1 MTSSIVLPHSLSLL
15 ARLIERNQ
23 SARVFSTADDPLAI
37 NLPPMGPGGAGAA
50 MDQATLEVMAALY
63 FQAELEQAAVIPVAE
78 VLADSRF
85 TLEVRD
91 PQTAGQLEEFA
102 SNMQGNWYQR
112 ELREQLF
119 ARTFGYAGNVSAQ
132 DGTINREFEPLFGQF
147 CLSLERHQQQ
157 ARWAQ
162 PGAATV
168 ARVEM
173 ALQNLLRNLARRRLG
188 NTLIAARRIQGQ
200 LQAAINLLNQPDLT
214 RLFQAQNLWG
224 LIGNIL
230 GPDSP
235 DLARHIERAQNGMRL
250 LGWLAQHHNS
260 LSGAALAQRLQNES
274 SLFLWAAN
282 WLQASGYQDTAQQQ
296 PAQQQPHPGGYGA
309 SPWAAGGV

>member
-1 MTSSIVLPHSLSLL
+1 MTVTKVLPRTLSLL
-15 ARLIERNQ
+15 TRLLERNH
-23 SARVFSTADDPLAI
+23 STRMLSEPADDPLAI
-37 NLPPMGPGGAGAA
+37 NLPPMGPGGVGAA
-50 MDQATLEVMAALY
+50 VDQATLEAMAALY

-91 PQTAGQLEEFA
+91 PQTAGQLEDFA
-102 SNMQGNWYQR
+102 NNMQGNWYSR

-119 ARTFGYAGNVSAQ
+119 ARTFGYSGSVTGHHSA
-132 DGTINREFEPLFGQF
+132 INREFEPLFGQF
-147 CLSLERHQQQ
+147 CLSLQRHQQR
-157 ARWAQ
+157 ARWAP
-162 PGAATV
+162 PGGGTV

-173 ALQNLLRNLARRRLG
+173 ALQNLLRSLARRRLG

-235 DLARHIERAQNGMRL
+235 DLARHIERAQNGLRL
-250 LGWLAQHHNS
+250 LSWLARHHS
-260 LSGAALAQRLQNES
+260 DLSGTALAQRLQSES
-274 SLFLWAAN
+274 RLFLWAAN
-282 WLQASGYQDTAQQQ
+282 WLQASGYEDAAPQHPDQQQ
-296 PAQQQPHPGGYGA
+296 PYPSGYGTR
-309 SPWAAGGV
+309 AAGGS